1 MQFRH
6 AFLDD
11 SLLQVEGPV
20 VVIDVLR
27 AFSTAAYAFAA
38 GVQDVI
44 VVATVEEAFALRQ
57 QMPEAMI
64 MGEVDGLPVEGFD
77 FDNSPAQFL
86 DQDFSDRHLIQRTS
100 AGTQGV
106 VLSRNANPLLTS
118 SFVVA
123 GATARYLQSIDAEVV
138 TFVITGYGPEGYG
151 DEDTACADYLE
162 ALLKG
167 EDPELKPYLQR
178 VRNSL
183 PGKKFLDP
191 EQPEFKL
198 ADLDL
203 CLEVDRFDFVMQVE
217 VKDKRLLMRSNSLH
231 SQ

>member
-1 MQFRH
+1 MEFRH
-6 AFLDD
+6 TILGK
-11 SLLQVEGPV
+11 SLLEVKGPV

-38 GVQDVI
+38 GAYDI
-44 VVATVEEAFALRQ
+44 TVVATVAEAFALRH
-57 QMPEAMI
+57 QMPGALI
-64 MGEVDGLPVEGFD
+64 MGEVSGLPVEGFD

-86 DQDFSDRHLIQRTS
+86 DQDLSDRHLIQRTS

-106 VLSRNANPLLTS
+106 ILSRHANPLVTS

-123 GATARYLQSIDAEVV
+123 GATARYLQSIDPEVV

-151 DEDTACADYLE
+151 DEDAACADYLE

-183 PGKKFLDP
+183 PGKKFVDP
-191 EQPEFKL
+191 EQPEFKQ

-217 VKDKRLLMRSNSLH
+217 DKDNRLLMRSNSL
-231 SQ
+231 Q

>member
-11 SLLQVEGPV
+11 SLPQVEGPV

-44 VVATVEEAFALRQ
+44 VVATVEEAFTLRQ

-64 MGEVDGLPVEGFD
+64 MGEVNGLPVEGFD
-77 FDNSPAQFL
+77 FDNSPAQFI
-86 DQDFSDRHLIQRTS
+86 DRDLSGAHLIQRTS
-100 AGTQGV
+100 SGTQGV
-106 VLSRNANPLLTS
+106 VLSRNASPLLTS

-123 GATARYLQSIDAEVV
+123 GATARCLQSMHPEVV
-138 TFVITGYGPEGYG
+138 TFVITGYGPEGRG
-151 DEDTACADYLE
+151 DEDEACADYLE

-167 EDPELKPYLQR
+167 ENPAVNPYLQR
-178 VRNSL
+178 VRSSP
-183 PGKKFLDP
+183 PGQKFRDP
-191 EQPEFKL
+191 EQPEFKQ

-217 VKDKRLLMRSNSLH
+217 RTGTGLLMRSGRPG
-231 SQ
+231 